1 MRKILGKE
9 EWNKQHTEW
18 LLMKVLPKT
27 DNLGYFKFC
36 CLLRVKFNLGEI
48 GNRFCKGCDNFSL
61 ENCTIH
67 DKSVLFVDSSS
78 CQPLLQHSI
87 MEHMSKHTYVSVNYS
102 SNLEREFV
110 FNSSIV
116 CLDNKIFV
124 DLIFNID
131 ERYIDKEILGRQFVI
146 RTFSDNSDVE
156 LHVYDKVDGINRTSM
171 LLSMSAVA
179 GMQLLSVMGEETS
192 KDEFGTMLISLA
204 LSSKVGRKVF
214 IQLTLS
220 DMPPESPF
228 VMNVMPKAKFSIK
241 SDRDDNYYFINEF
254 DLMSIIHFLFE
265 DIQDIW
271 WVTAAVTVAT
281 TSILLRI
288 LEGCYTFGLD
298 VLNDSNT
305 GNDRDIGIPSHK
317 VFQRKDLIYDSRH
330 DLIGRGGFA
339 DVYKAVLQR
348 KTTVAFKK
356 PFIGGSR
363 FKNVEMENIMEE
375 SSILLDIPTHKHIV
389 KIIGICIDARHFG
402 IVLEYIDGGDLSRLL
417 SSHTIDSYMDDW
429 KNKLDMTCQIA
440 DGMKHL
446 HGLDQPVIHRDL
458 KPNNI
463 LVKKSSAK
471 YTCKISDFGMA
482 KLRATTT
489 TGYTGD
495 GSSLHAA
502 GSLGYV
508 APERYGSVRLDMPAL
523 AKSDIYSFGV
533 ILFQFRERILP
544 FGEENNPLVI
554 ALNAREGTPFKV
566 PVKPSPHGYDELM
579 RSCCSM
585 QRDDRPAFSDI
596 LINLQAMSHN
606 TNA

>member
-1 MRKILGKE
+1 MIIAVYANKSSLPYGNCWKHVQEEAVELSRKLSFTNSISDNLIANGLVYREDAIEMRKILGKE

-241 SDRDDNYYFINEF
+241 SDRDDNYYFINGNIYEF
-254 DLMSIIHFLFE
+254 CRL
-265 DIQDIW
+265 
-271 WVTAAVTVAT
+271 
-281 TSILLRI
+281 
-288 LEGCYTFGLD
+288 C
-298 VLNDSNT
+298 
-305 GNDRDIGIPSHK
+305 
-317 VFQRKDLIYDSRH
+317 
-330 DLIGRGGFA
+330 
-339 DVYKAVLQR
+339 
-348 KTTVAFKK
+348 
-356 PFIGGSR
+356 
-363 FKNVEMENIMEE
+363 
-375 SSILLDIPTHKHIV
+375 
-389 KIIGICIDARHFG
+389 ICINYKFFT
-402 IVLEYIDGGDLSRLL
+402 L
-417 SSHTIDSYMDDW
+417 
-429 KNKLDMTCQIA
+429 KN
-440 DGMKHL
+440 
-446 HGLDQPVIHRDL
+446 
-458 KPNNI
+458 
-463 LVKKSSAK
+463 
-471 YTCKISDFGMA
+471 
-482 KLRATTT
+482 
-489 TGYTGD
+489 
-495 GSSLHAA
+495 
-502 GSLGYV
+502 
-508 APERYGSVRLDMPAL
+508 
-523 AKSDIYSFGV
+523 
-533 ILFQFRERILP
+533 
-544 FGEENNPLVI
+544 
-554 ALNAREGTPFKV
+554 
-566 PVKPSPHGYDELM
+566 
-579 RSCCSM
+579 
-585 QRDDRPAFSDI
+585 
-596 LINLQAMSHN
+596 LI
-606 TNA
+606 